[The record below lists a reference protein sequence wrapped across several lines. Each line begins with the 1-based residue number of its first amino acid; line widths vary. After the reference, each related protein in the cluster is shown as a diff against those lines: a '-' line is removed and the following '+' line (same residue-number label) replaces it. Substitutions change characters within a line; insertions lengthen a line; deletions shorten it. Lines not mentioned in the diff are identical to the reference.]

1 MLVITMRVFNADMS
15 SPQRQEQSSR
25 QLVDTE
31 SRKFNS
37 YRPRRH
43 VSRSVVGQTNNTVI
57 IILPSQG

>member
-25 QLVDTE
+25 QLVDTD

-37 YRPRRH
+37 YRPRRP
-43 VSRSVVGQTNNTVI
+43 RKSVNCVTDE
-57 IILPSQG
+57 